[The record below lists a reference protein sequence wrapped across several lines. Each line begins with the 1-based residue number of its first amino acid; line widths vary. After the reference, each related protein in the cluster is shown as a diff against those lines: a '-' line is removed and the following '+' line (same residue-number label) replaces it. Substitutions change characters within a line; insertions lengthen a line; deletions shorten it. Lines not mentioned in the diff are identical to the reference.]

1 MDGDNNNVC
10 MGNNVV
16 KVTVVARVIGSA
28 DTESTTVDVD
38 EEREFLRRGGI
49 WWEIKTSSNA
59 GVRIDGDVFGYN
71 AG

>member
-28 DTESTTVDVD
+28 DTESTTVDVY
-38 EEREFLRRGGI
+38 EEGEFCRRSSV
-49 WWEIKTSSNA
+49 WWEIKTSSDA
-59 GVRIDGDVFGYN
+59 SVRVDGDVFGYN